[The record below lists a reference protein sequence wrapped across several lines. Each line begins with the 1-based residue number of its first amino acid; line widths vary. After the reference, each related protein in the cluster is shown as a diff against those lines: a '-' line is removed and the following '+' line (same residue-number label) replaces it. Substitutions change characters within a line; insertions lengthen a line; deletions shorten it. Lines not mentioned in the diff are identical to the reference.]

1 MHKLIMAAAAAATI
15 ATSLIAT
22 SAPTYAQQRCQWIR
36 TASGF
41 INNCWGAQS
50 HGQRCQWIRTASGFI
65 RNCW

>member
-1 MHKLIMAAAAAATI
+1 MRKLIMAVVAAGTV

-22 SAPTYAQQRCQWIR
+22 SAPTYAQQCQWIR

-50 HGQRCQWIRTASGFI
+50 NGQRCQWISTASGFI